1 MYPKLTYVNYITPR
15 YWPTWLGLAILRLA
29 AFLPYAAMRFLSH
42 GLTYLVYIGSPG
54 RKRIAEINIRLC
66 FPELAESEVQS
77 MVRETINSAAMC
89 FFEISLAWWASN
101 KRMKAMVSFE
111 GVENIEAERKNNRG
125 IILLGGHYTT
135 LEISGRLLTYYM
147 RDFRPVFKVTRN
159 KLFNTVMVNSREKA
173 INPLLENSNMRK
185 IISTLKK
192 GVSIWYAP
200 DQDFGP
206 ENSVFAPFM
215 GVQTSTLLATSRLAK
230 LSGAAVIPF
239 YSARLGNGKY
249 LIRFGKSFKDFPSG
263 DDIKDASMI
272 NSAIEEHVRQ
282 YPEQYLWLHKRFK
295 TRPQGE
301 PDIYQ
306 KKKMREE

>member
-1 MYPKLTYVNYITPR
+1 MYPKPNYLNYISPR
-15 YWPTWLGLAILRLA
+15 YWPLWFGLALLRLS
-29 AFLPYAAMRFLSH
+29 AFLPYAAMRFLSR
-42 GLTYLVYIGSPG
+42 GVAYLMYMLLPD
-54 RKRIAEINIRLC
+54 RKRVAEINIRLC
-66 FPELAESEVQS
+66 FPELSESEVEA
-77 MVRETINSAAMC
+77 MVRETINSTAMT

-101 KRMKAMVSFE
+101 KRLKSMVSFE
-111 GVENIEAERKNNRG
+111 GVENIEAARKNNRG

-147 RDFRPVFKVTRN
+147 PDFHPVYKAARN

-173 INPLLENSNMRK
+173 INPLLENRNMRK
-185 IISTLKK
+185 IISVLKK
-192 GVSIWYAP
+192 GRSVWYAP

-215 GVQTSTLLATSRLAK
+215 GIQTSTLLATSRLAK
-230 LSGAAVIPF
+230 LSGAAVVPF
-239 YSARLGNGKY
+239 YSARLNNGKY
-249 LIRFGKSFKDFPSG
+249 IIRFGKSFEDFPSG
-263 DDIKDASMI
+263 DDIKDASKI

-301 PDIYQ
+301 PNIY
-306 KKKMREE
+306 ENNNAA

>member
-1 MYPKLTYVNYITPR
+1 MHSGFAYINYLTPR
-15 YWPTWLGLAILRLA
+15 YWPTWLGLALLRLSV
-29 AFLPYAAMRFLSH
+29 FLPYAAMKFLSH
-42 GLTYLVYIGSPG
+42 GLAKLIIIVLPG

-66 FPELAESEVQS
+66 FPELSESEVQA
-77 MVRETINSAAMC
+77 MVRATLNSAAMG
-89 FFEISLAWWASN
+89 FFEISLAWWASD
-101 KRMKAMVSFE
+101 KRMKQMVSFE

-147 RDFRPVFKVTRN
+147 RDFRPVYKAARN
-159 KLFNTVMVNSREKA
+159 KLFNKFMINCREKA
-173 INPLLENSNMRK
+173 INPLLENKNMRK
-185 IISTLKK
+185 IILALKK
-192 GVSIWYAP
+192 GSCVWYAP

-215 GVQTSTLLATSRLAK
+215 GVKIATLTATSRLAK

-239 YSARLGNGKY
+239 YSARCDDGKY
-249 LIRFGKSFKDFPSG
+249 IIRFGKSFEDFPSG
-263 DDIKDASMI
+263 DDIKDASKI

-282 YPEQYLWLHKRFK
+282 YPEQYLWLHRRFK

-301 PDIYQ
+301 PKIY
-306 KKKMREE
+306 

>member
-1 MYPKLTYVNYITPR
+1 MHPKLGYFNYITPR
-15 YWPTWLGLAILRLA
+15 YWPLWFGLALLRMSV
-29 AFLPYAAMRFLSH
+29 FLPYAAMKFLSRGVAH
-42 GLTYLVYIGSPG
+42 LIYILLPG
-54 RKRIAEINIRLC
+54 RKRVAEINIRLC
-66 FPELAESEVQS
+66 FPELSESKVQA
-77 MVRETINSAAMC
+77 MVRETINSTAMI

-101 KRMKAMVSFE
+101 KRLKAMVSFE
-111 GVENIEAERKNNRG
+111 GVENIEAARKNNRG

-147 RDFRPVFKVTRN
+147 PDFHPVYKAARN
-159 KLFNTVMVNSREKA
+159 KLFNTIMVNSREKA
-173 INPLLENSNMRK
+173 INPLLENRNMRK

-192 GVSIWYAP
+192 GGSIWYAP

-230 LSGAAVIPF
+230 LSGAAVVPF
-239 YSARLGNGKY
+239 YSARLNNGKY
-249 LIRFGKSFKDFPSG
+249 IIRFGKSFENFPSG
-263 DDIKDASMI
+263 DDIKDASKI
-272 NSAIEEHVRQ
+272 NSAIEEHVRE

-301 PDIYQ
+301 PNIYE
-306 KKKMREE
+306 KINTA